1 MGRDRHGARVARAD
15 RRPPLT
21 ACAFARRIFGGDV
34 DEAIRPLVLLQAFG
48 SLSASAL
55 FTFVGI
61 WALQRL
67 GASETQLGIAFLL
80 MAGSAM
86 VTGLVGG
93 HLSDRIGRR
102 PMMLVGR
109 GFFCFAS
116 LGALAAGENTIAGLA
131 VIVATGALSSLGDAA
146 DSAMVADL
154 VAPDEREGAYA
165 ALRVAANM
173 GVVLGPPIGGL
184 LLAVSWNTLFVGAAF
199 LSAISWALAWRLI
212 PRRGRYTPERGEK
225 SERLSVVF
233 RDRPFMALLG
243 GAVLAWMVY
252 VGFELLLPISVVQH
266 HGINRSLWGVI
277 AIVNPLLVALLQL
290 RVTNAASGSRRPRGW
305 SRR

>member
-1 MGRDRHGARVARAD
+1 MR
-15 RRPPLT
+15 
-21 ACAFARRIFGGDV
+21 FARRIFGGDV

-67 GASETQLGIAFLL
+67 DASETQLGIAFLL

-86 VTGLVGG
+86 FTGLVGG

-146 DSAMVADL
+146 AVRWWPTWSRPRSA
-154 VAPDEREGAYA
+154 GAYA
-165 ALRVAANM
+165 ALRVAATWAS
-173 GVVLGPPIGGL
+173 VLGPPIGGL

-225 SERLSVVF
+225 SERLSVASTIV
-233 RDRPFMALLG
+233 RSWRCSAAPC
-243 GAVLAWMVY
+243 W
-252 VGFELLLPISVVQH
+252 
-266 HGINRSLWGVI
+266 HGSS
-277 AIVNPLLVALLQL
+277 
-290 RVTNAASGSRRPRGW
+290 TSGSSCCCR
-305 SRR
+305 SRWCSTTASTGRCGA